1 MSEAARERLD
11 RRQNWAAP
19 GGRHDRLVKYLQIIL
34 PVAIGVLAAFLT
46 MAPLQKSNELSFLL
60 SRDNVDIAP
69 ERLRVEAARYSGA
82 DGAGRAFELNA
93 ASAVQRSSSTPIV
106 ELEDL
111 SAQLELDDGL
121 AFIVAN
127 RGLYNMDEEAVTIE
141 GPLEFR
147 ASDGY
152 RLQTSNVLVRMDTRE
167 MRSAG
172 EVDGNIPL
180 GSFTADSMRV
190 DLPTRTVFLEGR
202 ARLRIVQGGGR

>member
-1 MSEAARERLD
+1 MSEAARQQLS
-11 RRQNWAAP
+11 RRQRWAAP
-19 GGRHDRLVKYLQIIL
+19 GGRHDRIVKYLQIIL
-34 PVAIGVLAAFLT
+34 PSAIGVLAAFLA
-46 MAPLQKSNELSFLL
+46 MAPLQNSNELSFLL

-82 DGAGRAFELNA
+82 DGEGRPFELNA
-93 ASAVQRSSSTPIV
+93 ASALQRSSSTPIV

-111 SAQLELDDGL
+111 SAQLELEDGV

-127 RGLYNMDEEAVTIE
+127 RGRYDMDEEAVSID

-152 RLQTSNVLVRMDTRE
+152 RLQTSNVLVRLDERE

-172 EVDGNIPL
+172 EVDGQIPL
-180 GSFTADSMRV
+180 GRFSANRMRV
-190 DLPTRTVFLEGR
+190 DISSRTVFLEGR
-202 ARLRIVQGGGR
+202 ARLHIEQGAGR

>member
-1 MSEAARERLD
+1 MSEAARERLGK
-11 RRQNWAAP
+11 RQSWAAP

-34 PVAIGVLAAFLT
+34 PVTIGILAAFLT

-82 DGAGRAFELNA
+82 DGAGRPFELNA
-93 ASAVQRSSSTPIV
+93 ASALQRTSSTPIV

-127 RGLYNMDEEAVTIE
+127 RGLYDLEEEIVSIE

-147 ASDGY
+147 AADGY
-152 RLQTSNVLVRMDTRE
+152 RLQTSNVLVRLDQRE

-172 EVDGNIPL
+172 EVDGRIPL
-180 GSFTADSMRV
+180 GAFSAERMRV
-190 DLPTRTVFLEGR
+190 DMPSRTVFLEGR
-202 ARLRIVQGGGR
+202 ARLRIVQGQGR

>member
-1 MSEAARERLD
+1 MSEAAQERLD
-11 RRQNWAAP
+11 RRRSWAAP
-19 GGRHDRLVKYLQIIL
+19 GGRHDRIVKYLQIIL

-46 MAPLQKSNELSFLL
+46 MAPMQTSNELSFLL

-69 ERLRVEAARYSGA
+69 ERLRVESARYSGA
-82 DGAGRAFELNA
+82 DGAGRPFELNA
-93 ASAVQRSSSTPIV
+93 ASALQRSSSTPIV

-127 RGLYNMDEEAVTIE
+127 RGLYDLEEDAIAIE

-152 RLQTSNVLVRMDTRE
+152 RLQTSNVLLRLDQRE

-172 EVDGNIPL
+172 DVDGQIPL
-180 GSFTADSMRV
+180 GSFSADRMRV

-202 ARLRIVQGGGR
+202 ARLRIVQGEGR